1 MRRPPFALAPLLCW
15 FVFACTPA
23 SPFSGPGY
31 DPDRGLLSDA
41 PGPFLA
47 VVTHTAVKPGQDDA
61 FDTHVDAIEAQLE
74 AAPGFV
80 GSSLRGEVFG
90 RERWTLTVWTSEAAL
105 GAFYGSGAHARAMQ
119 DTAAVVEGVYSAGW
133 ELQPE
138 ALPPSWDEAL
148 EALEAV
154 EPVEPF

>member
-1 MRRPPFALAPLLCW
+1 MRRAPLALLPLLCALGA
-15 FVFACTPA
+15 ACTPA

-31 DPDRGLLSDA
+31 DPDRGLLTEA

-61 FDTHVDAIEAQLE
+61 FDAHVEAIEAQLE

-90 RERWTLTVWTSEAAL
+90 PERWTLTVWTSEAAL
-105 GAFYGSGAHARAMQ
+105 GAFYGGGAHARAMQ
-119 DTAAVVEGVYSAGW
+119 DTTEVVEAVYSAGW

-138 ALPPSWDEAL
+138 SVPPSWDEAL

-154 EPVEPF
+154 EPTAPF